1 MGCYAVLERGEGL
14 AAALRGPFGVP
25 VALTQKPKLL
35 VVSPR
40 ASKDG
45 LEVEL
50 HCGTVLLPGDAGGLL
65 NRICAQ
71 GAVSYGLSCRDS
83 ITLSS
88 RKQDRIWVAVQRELV
103 RMDGTVLER
112 QEISVPLSS
121 KLGVMETLAV
131 TGAALLLGSRP
142 EEIGNWVYCV

>member
-14 AAALRGPFGVP
+14 TGVLRGPFGVP
-25 VALTQKPKLL
+25 VAPTQRPKLL
-35 VVSPR
+35 IVSPR
-40 ASKDG
+40 VSKDG
-45 LEVEL
+45 FGMALR
-50 HCGTVLLPGDAGGLL
+50 CGTVLLPGDAGWLL

-88 RKQDRIWVAVQRELV
+88 RKQDRLWVAVQRELV

-112 QEISVPLSS
+112 QEISVPLSP

-142 EEIGNWVYCV
+142 EEIGNWMHCV